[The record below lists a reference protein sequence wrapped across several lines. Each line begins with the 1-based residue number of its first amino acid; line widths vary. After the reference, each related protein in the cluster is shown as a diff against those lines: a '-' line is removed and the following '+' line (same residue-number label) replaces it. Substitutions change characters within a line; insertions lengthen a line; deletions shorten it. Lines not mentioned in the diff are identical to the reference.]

1 MRATWKRWGTLRWWT
16 GTKDRCASTWNGE
29 HLGTTGVWMTWGL
42 NMTELWMTSH
52 LIQANRGAAQS
63 HVWFHFRYCPWRC
76 SECWCLVIM
85 CLCTFFCRY
94 EKMCSGMYL
103 GEIVRNI
110 LIDMTKK
117 GFLFRGQ
124 ISETL
129 KTRGIFETKFL
140 SQIER

>member
-1 MRATWKRWGTLRWWT
+1 MLKPPELPGRLLLKPYHKVSVVSLLR
-16 GTKDRCASTWNGE
+16 S
-29 HLGTTGVWMTWGL
+29 LL
-42 NMTELWMTSH
+42 S
-52 LIQANRGAAQS
+52 
-63 HVWFHFRYCPWRC
+63 
-76 SECWCLVIM
+76 
-85 CLCTFFCRY
+85 CRY

-110 LIDMTKK
+110 LIDMTKR

>member
-1 MRATWKRWGTLRWWT
+1 MEMLPFYPGNLV
-16 GTKDRCASTWNGE
+16 DSFLE
-29 HLGTTGVWMTWGL
+29 HLRF
-42 NMTELWMTSH
+42 
-52 LIQANRGAAQS
+52 ID
-63 HVWFHFRYCPWRC
+63 
-76 SECWCLVIM
+76 
-85 CLCTFFCRY
+85 RY

>member
-1 MRATWKRWGTLRWWT
+1 MLLIWPRWRDVVVSL
-16 GTKDRCASTWNGE
+16 
-29 HLGTTGVWMTWGL
+29 
-42 NMTELWMTSH
+42 
-52 LIQANRGAAQS
+52 
-63 HVWFHFRYCPWRC
+63 
-76 SECWCLVIM
+76 
-85 CLCTFFCRY
+85 CRY

-103 GEIVRNI
+103 GEIVRQI
-110 LIDMTKK
+110 LIDLTKR